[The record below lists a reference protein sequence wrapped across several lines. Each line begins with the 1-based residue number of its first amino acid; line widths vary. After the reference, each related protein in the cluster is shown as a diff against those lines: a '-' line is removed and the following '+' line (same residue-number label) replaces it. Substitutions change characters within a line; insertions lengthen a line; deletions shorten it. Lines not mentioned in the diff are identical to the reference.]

1 MWSSRLVASPYLSP
15 GSVRAT
21 PAATLLARMRFV
33 VLGAGA
39 IGGAIGGRL
48 HRAGHAVTLVAR
60 GAQLEAIRAR
70 GLELQTPDED
80 VTLPVPA
87 VGSAAE
93 AGIGP
98 DDVVILAVKS
108 QDTVPALNELAA
120 TAPDAAVVCA
130 QNGIANEGAALRR
143 FERVY
148 GMYVYLT
155 AQYLTPGVVQVY
167 CDPVAG
173 MLDVG
178 RYPYGADETADA
190 IVSALTSAGFASR
203 VTEDVMRMKRTK
215 LLGNLVNAIQLVC
228 EGDDLSE
235 LHARARDEAEACF
248 AAAGVDWAPWPEV
261 RARGAAV
268 SPPRAVHGE
277 EHRFSSSW
285 QSLQRGTG
293 RLEVDYLNGEVVLL
307 GRLYGVPTPV
317 NAEVQRLA
325 NRIARD
331 GAAPDPAAVAAL
343 LR

>member
-1 MWSSRLVASPYLSP
+1 
-15 GSVRAT
+15 
-21 PAATLLARMRFV
+21 MRFV

-60 GAQLEAIRAR
+60 GAHLEAIRGL

-80 VTLPVPA
+80 VVLPVPA

-93 AGIGP
+93 AQVGP
-98 DDVVILAVKS
+98 GDVVILAVKS

-120 TAPDAAVVCA
+120 AAPDAAVVCA

-173 MLDVG
+173 LLDVG
-178 RYPYGADETADA
+178 CYPYGADDLAGEM
-190 IVSALTSAGFASR
+190 VRSLTSAGFASE
-203 VTEDVMRMKRTK
+203 VNEDVMRMKRTK
-215 LLGNLVNAIQLVC
+215 LLGNLVNAIQIVC
-228 EGDDLSE
+228 GDQGDEVKE
-235 LHARARDEAEACF
+235 LHARAREEAEACY

-261 RARGAAV
+261 RARGAEV
-268 SPPRAVHGE
+268 SPPRAVHGA

-293 RLEVDYLNGEVVLL
+293 RIETDYLNGEIVLL
-307 GRLYGVPTPV
+307 GRLHGVPTPV
-317 NAEVQRLA
+317 NTEIQRLA

-331 GAAPDPAAVAAL
+331 GGAPDPAAAAAL

>member
-1 MWSSRLVASPYLSP
+1 
-15 GSVRAT
+15 
-21 PAATLLARMRFV
+21 MRFA

-48 HRAGHAVTLVAR
+48 HRAGHDVTLIAR
-60 GAQLEAIRAR
+60 GAQLEAIRSR

-80 VTLPVPA
+80 VRLPVRA
-87 VGSAAE
+87 VGSPAE
-93 AGIGP
+93 AGLGR
-98 DDVVILAVKS
+98 DDVAILAVKS
-108 QDTVPALNELAA
+108 QDTVAALNALAA
-120 TAPDAAVVCA
+120 VAPDAAVVCA

-143 FERVY
+143 FARVY

-155 AQYLTPGVVQVY
+155 AQYLTPGVIQVF
-167 CDPVAG
+167 CAPVSG
-173 MLDVG
+173 LLDVG
-178 RYPYGADETADA
+178 RYPFGSDELSEEV
-190 IVSALTSAGFASR
+190 VSALTSAGFASR
-203 VTEDVMRMKRTK
+203 ATDDVMRMKRTK

-228 EGDDLSE
+228 EGDEVSE
-235 LHARARDEAEACF
+235 LHARAREEAEACY

-268 SPPRAVHGE
+268 SPPRAVHGA

-293 RLEVDYLNGEVVLL
+293 RLETDYLNGEIVLL

-317 NAEVQRLA
+317 NAEIQRLA
-325 NRIARD
+325 NRLARD
-331 GAAPDPAAVAAL
+331 GAAPDRAAVAAL

>member
-1 MWSSRLVASPYLSP
+1 
-15 GSVRAT
+15 
-21 PAATLLARMRFV
+21 MRFV

-60 GAQLEAIRAR
+60 GAQLAAIRER

-87 VGSAAE
+87 AGSVAE
-93 AGIGP
+93 AEIGA

-108 QDTVPALNELAA
+108 QDTVAALNELAA
-120 TAPDAAVVCA
+120 AAPDAAVVCA

-173 MLDVG
+173 LLDVG
-178 RYPYGADETADA
+178 CYPYGADDLAGEM
-190 IVSALTSAGFASR
+190 VRSLTSAGFASE
-203 VTEDVMRMKRTK
+203 VNEDVMRMKRTK
-215 LLGNLVNAIQLVC
+215 LLGNLVNAVQVVCGADDGDVVTELV
-228 EGDDLSE
+228 E
-235 LHARARDEAEACF
+235 RARDEARACF
-248 AAAGVDWAPWPEV
+248 MSAGVDWAPWPEV
-261 RARGAAV
+261 RARGDAV
-268 SPPRAVHGE
+268 SPPRAVHGS

-285 QSLQRGTG
+285 QSVQRGTG
-293 RLEVDYLNGEVVLL
+293 RIEVDYLNGEIVLL
-307 GRLYGVPTPV
+307 GRLHGVPTPV
-317 NAEVQRLA
+317 NAEIQRLA

-331 GAAPDPAAVAAL
+331 GGAPDPAAAAAL

>member
-1 MWSSRLVASPYLSP
+1 
-15 GSVRAT
+15 
-21 PAATLLARMRFV
+21 MRFV

-93 AGIGP
+93 AQIGP
-98 DDVVILAVKS
+98 GDVVILAVKS
-108 QDTVPALNELAA
+108 QDTVAALSELAVA
-120 TAPDAAVVCA
+120 APDAAVVCA

-155 AQYLTPGVVQVY
+155 AQYLTPGVIQVY

-173 MLDVG
+173 LLDVG
-178 RYPYGADETADA
+178 RYPCGADELAHA
-190 IVSALTSAGFASR
+190 LVRSLTSAGFASQ
-203 VTEDVMRMKRTK
+203 VNEDVMRMKRTK
-215 LLGNLVNAIQLVC
+215 LLGNLVNAVQIVC
-228 EGDDLSE
+228 GTDGDDVVSE
-235 LHARARDEAEACF
+235 LVARARDEAQACF
-248 AAAGVDWAPWPEV
+248 MAAGADWAPWPEV
-261 RARGAAV
+261 RARGEAV
-268 SPPRAVHGE
+268 SPPRAVHGS

-293 RLEVDYLNGEVVLL
+293 RIEVDYLNGEIVLL
-307 GRLYGVPTPV
+307 GRLHGVPTPV
-317 NAEVQRLA
+317 NAEV
-325 NRIARD
+325 
-331 GAAPDPAAVAAL
+331 
-343 LR
+343 

>member
-1 MWSSRLVASPYLSP
+1 M
-15 GSVRAT
+15 G
-21 PAATLLARMRFV
+21 FV

-60 GAQLEAIRAR
+60 GAQLEAIRTR

-93 AGIGP
+93 ARIGP

-108 QDTVPALNELAA
+108 QDTVAALNELAA
-120 TAPDAAVVCA
+120 AAPGAAVVCA

-155 AQYLTPGVVQVY
+155 AQYLTPGVIQVY

-178 RYPYGADETADA
+178 RYPYGTDETAEA
-190 IVSALTSAGFASR
+190 IVSALTSAGFASQIA
-203 VTEDVMRMKRTK
+203 EDVMRMKRTK
-215 LLGNLVNAIQLVC
+215 LLGNLVNAIQVVC
-228 EGDDLSE
+228 GGDDGDAVGE
-235 LHARARDEAEACF
+235 LLARAREEAEACF
-248 AAAGVDWAPWPEV
+248 IAAGVDWAPWAQV
-261 RARGAAV
+261 RPRGAEV
-268 SPPRAVHGE
+268 SEPRAVHGS

-285 QSLQRGTG
+285 QSLQRGT
-293 RLEVDYLNGEVVLL
+293 RRIEVDYLNGEVVLL